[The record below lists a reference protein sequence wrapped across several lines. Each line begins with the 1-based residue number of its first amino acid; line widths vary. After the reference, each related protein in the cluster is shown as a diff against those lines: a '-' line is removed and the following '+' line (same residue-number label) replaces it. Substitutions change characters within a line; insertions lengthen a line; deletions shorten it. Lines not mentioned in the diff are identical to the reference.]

1 MKEIDRI
8 IEEAT
13 RRLKEL
19 KKPYMDVERN
29 HVEADEIICDG
40 LDYMGYDELT
50 KAFYDVDK
58 LYS

>member
-1 MKEIDRI
+1 MKEIDRM

-29 HVEADEIICDG
+29 HVEADEIICDV

-58 LYS
+58 WYS